1 MDLSLVDEII
11 YKDLDVFTD
20 SEWPQYLTVSEVDS
34 EKLEPLTGEKET
46 KTLYSAIFSFF
57 KRLASFVRIISE
69 KIFPKVF
76 GYKIYKNTFYLPVKY
91 FREMFL

>member
-20 SEWPQYLTVSEVDS
+20 SEWPQFLTVSEADS

-46 KTLYSAIFSFF
+46 KNLYSTIFSFF
-57 KRLASFVRIISE
+57 KRLALFVRIISE

-76 GYKIYKNTFYLPVKY
+76 G
-91 FREMFL
+91 